1 MSSVALRDSPGSGL
15 AMISCR
21 YPHRAAVWH
30 PCSPRG
36 GTRIAGTPAAPPIDI
51 GGAILRIARGGSMN
65 RTLATLAALGVAT
78 SVVLAAD
85 VMGQE
90 VTVPNSGQGHPVYG
104 RIVAVEQRSSLVALV
119 TLDNGIQLSVP
130 ASTQLSANE
139 PRTDATVA

>member
-1 MSSVALRDSPGSGL
+1 
-15 AMISCR
+15 
-21 YPHRAAVWH
+21 
-30 PCSPRG
+30 
-36 GTRIAGTPAAPPIDI
+36 
-51 GGAILRIARGGSMN
+51 MN

-90 VTVPNSGQGHPVYG
+90 VMAPDSGQGQPVYG
-104 RIVAVEQRSSLVALV
+104 RIVGIEQRSSLVALV

-139 PRTDATVA
+139 PRTDATVVGRYVENGGQKVATSLRVIEAQAP